1 MNMPVECKLR
11 LKNVERIDERSI
23 VRFEVEHEAV
33 GRLDLKVDVEAMSGH
48 QAAEQGRQKLHDFA
62 AALARAAENLKP
74 HV

>member
-1 MNMPVECKLR
+1 MTMDCHVQ

-23 VRFEVEHEAV
+23 VTFEVEHEAV
-33 GRLDLKVDVEAMSGH
+33 GKLELRVKAEAMSGH

-62 AALARAAENLKP
+62 VALAEAAGNLKP